1 MHIVAIVAP
10 PRSAVSPLKEVGA
23 VAAKTDSRAAA
34 SDPRKEMAEFLTPH
48 PQSPAL
54 NGDAPPRGESFERL
68 LRQAQSAVGRKDAS
82 PYSEDLM
89 PPAGSLLHVVA

>member
-54 NGDAPPRGESFERL
+54 NGDAPP
-68 LRQAQSAVGRKDAS
+68 AAS
-82 PYSEDLM
+82 LSSGCCARPRVRSEARTL
-89 PPAGSLLHVVA
+89 PLIPKT